1 MIHRPVHETEE
12 RIRALKKTRDA
23 VIIAHHYAP
32 AETHAIAD
40 VLSDSRGF
48 FSALQQGVDAKVVVV
63 IGPSFFAEITA
74 AMLPE
79 KTVLLPIHSECPV
92 AHHRNLS
99 FDKIA
104 EFKELHHGIPLVC
117 YATSPLK
124 TKLLADYV
132 ALPGEVVQTI
142 NAIDAHE
149 VLFVGEE
156 NCAEDAVR
164 KCKKKVHVYPNNPVC
179 NVYNSANIAD
189 FDYLKSQYPESCV
202 MVHPECKPE
211 ITQVADYVIGTGEMR
226 RLIQE
231 NPERNCYILGTEIG
245 FFHRMQRE
253 FPEKHFV
260 HLSPYLTCNV
270 FKVFRIETI
279 LDALENMKHVVQVDR
294 VISER
299 ISFLFQRLVSMPAN

>member
-1 MIHRPVHETEE
+1 MIYRPIIATEE
-12 RIRALKKTRDA
+12 RIRTLKKTRDA
-23 VIIAHHYAP
+23 IIIAHHYAP
-32 AETHAIAD
+32 AEVHGVAD

-48 FSALQQGVDAKVVVV
+48 FSALQQSIDAKVVVV

-74 AMLPE
+74 ALLPD
-79 KTVLLPIHSECPV
+79 KTVLLPVQSECPV

-124 TKLLADYV
+124 TKLLADYI

-142 NAIDAHE
+142 EAIDAPE

-156 NCAEDAVR
+156 NCSQDAII
-164 KCKKKVHVYPNNPVC
+164 KCKKKVHMYPLNPVC

-189 FDYLKSQYPESCV
+189 LNHLKAQYPECCV

-211 ITQVADYVIGTGEMR
+211 ITQIADYVIGTGEML

-231 NPERNCYILGTEIG
+231 HHERNDYILGTEIG

-253 FPEKHFV
+253 FPEKNFI

-270 FKVFRIETI
+270 FNVFRIETI
-279 LDALENMKHVVQVDR
+279 LDALENMKYVVKVDR

-299 ISFLFQRLVSMPAN
+299 ISFLFQRLVSLPAN